1 MFSSVLL
8 NRKNFIEERGD
19 DVHEQNI
26 IQLIKERN
34 EKGAEELLKHYG
46 PLMRYIIAPILPNEH
61 DQEEC
66 IAEVSLR
73 VWGKIQLFDSGK
85 GSWNAWLT
93 AITRN
98 TALNRA
104 RQMKTHESL
113 EEISTEIPSQALTPE
128 EIVLKKERQAQ
139 LIKAMNS
146 LSAEERKLFYRK
158 YYYLQST
165 AQIAAELG
173 TTERAVEGKLYRL
186 KRRLRK
192 MLGGE
197 LDE

>member
-1 MFSSVLL
+1 M
-8 NRKNFIEERGD
+8 
-19 DVHEQNI
+19 HEQNI
-26 IQLIKERN
+26 IRLIRERN
-34 EKGAEELLKHYG
+34 EKGAEELLKHYR
-46 PLMRYIIAPILPNEH
+46 PLMRYIIAPILPNEY

-66 IAEVSLR
+66 ISEVSLR
-73 VWGKIQLFDSGK
+73 VWEKIYLFDSAK

-104 RQMKTHESL
+104 RQMKSHESL
-113 EEISTEIPSQALTPE
+113 DEISTDIPSRELTPE
-128 EIVLKKERQAQ
+128 EVVLKKEQQAQ
-139 LIKAMNS
+139 LIQALNS
-146 LSAEERKLFYRK
+146 LSSEERKLFYRK
-158 YYYLQST
+158 YYYLQPT

-192 MLGGE
+192 TLGGE
-197 LDE
+197 